1 MHRLFTSASKNI
13 HPVGLSLSNFSVFEK
28 ERSLHIKQ
36 IIMLLQVVLGVTFS
50 DGWGYIIELL
60 VKMLT
65 GFLSVD
71 WWTLLRS
78 GLNVL
83 SGSPRIK
90 KEGGWAFSGW
100 DSSLPMQ
107 VTWVRALVR
116 ELDPTCHNKDWSS
129 CVSQLRPSTAK
140 WIIKKRAR
148 RRWSCTPYPRQAL
161 SPFTIHFF
169 SPLPKWATPSWA
181 TSTSN
186 QTLQSVGLWDTEIS
200 SYLQA
205 PETLD
210 LEEILQFCF
219 YDFCFLGSYFA
230 WC

>member
-13 HPVGLSLSNFSVFEK
+13 HPVGLSLSNFSVFEN
-28 ERSLHIKQ
+28 EISLHIKQ

-50 DGWGYIIELL
+50 DDRGYIIELL

-78 GLNVL
+78 SLNVL

-140 WIIKKRAR
+140 WIIKKKRER
-148 RRWSCTPYPRQAL
+148 EGSGHAL
-161 SPFTIHFF
+161 HAQGRLWVPSLFT
-169 SPLPKWATPSWA
+169 SSVLCRSGQPLPGLPPQVIRLCNLLAFEMLKFPPISRL
-181 TSTSN
+181 
-186 QTLQSVGLWDTEIS
+186 QKHLTLRRFCSSVFMIS
-200 SYLQA
+200 VS
-205 PETLD
+205 
-210 LEEILQFCF
+210 
-219 YDFCFLGSYFA
+219 
-230 WC
+230 